1 MDDGKAKTKL
11 IDPSWLGDNISDSS
25 EGRDDSFSTIPAFIT
40 STVTHRG
47 HFILVPYTGLET

>member
-11 IDPSWLGDNISDSS
+11 IEPSWLGDSS

-40 STVTHRG
+40 STVTHRD
-47 HFILVPYTGLET
+47 HLILVPYTGLET